1 MFEQLKSLTSID
13 MFRCLGGPE
22 VNHLTVVRDILGSI
36 PGAGKDFY
44 VCFFVL
50 YLFVQNPLYVMKFC
64 NSFALL
70 AFSILNVLQNVF
82 TTEYKAIK
90 IQT

>member
-1 MFEQLKSLTSID
+1 

-22 VNHLTVVRDILGSI
+22 VTHMKELRDVIGSI

-50 YLFVQNPLYVMKFC
+50 YLFVQNPLFVMKFC

-70 AFSILNVLQNVF
+70 AFSILYILQNV
-82 TTEYKAIK
+82 
-90 IQT
+90 